1 MYKVFIDLLQG
12 YFRFTFWF
20 FNYEV
25 CGVLAPLPGIKPA
38 PPALEGEVLTT
49 EPPEKF
55 RFYNVTVK
63 LKSQTITTLGFLPP
77 PAVVSWP
84 QGKADVSSIS
94 GYMGMDVP
102 VAKS

>member
-1 MYKVFIDLLQG
+1 MS
-12 YFRFTFWF
+12 WF
-20 FNYEV
+20 FGHEAR
-25 CGVLAPLPGIKPA
+25 GILASQPGIKPA